1 MQSIHNSQLI
11 CLHSLISYL
20 SPAKALLK
28 QSRVVY
34 KVCARIAHLYP
45 VPLTLAP
52 KNELPWYI
60 KLIKPINQKWPL
72 RPTGIDYNCQLIGTT
87 FIRSLYTIYMYEKW
101 ECIYMYVWVNSPPL
115 FMLIASDVSRAFLTC
130 PKYCNWDYK
139 DYKLRPSL
147 LPLRPPI
154 PIWCAVLSW
163 WPDPQ
168 FSQLPEVE
176 VYE

>member
-1 MQSIHNSQLI
+1 MWQLPNDQTDNVNTNWLTRRQRGDDDKTRVMNVAFLSISWFSHMRGEKTGMQSIHNSQLI

-60 KLIKPINQKWPL
+60 KLINQKWSLTPA
-72 RPTGIDYNCQLIGTT
+72 GIDNNCQLISTT
-87 FIRSLYTIYMYEKW
+87 FRRSNIIYNIHVW
-101 ECIYMYVWVNSPPL
+101 EMRMHIYVCMS
-115 FMLIASDVSRAFLTC
+115 
-130 PKYCNWDYK
+130 
-139 DYKLRPSL
+139 
-147 LPLRPPI
+147 
-154 PIWCAVLSW
+154 
-163 WPDPQ
+163 
-168 FSQLPEVE
+168 
-176 VYE
+176 